1 MDQALRGFLAV
12 PFTENSALQVAPAA
26 PGSRAKC
33 SQKGCWALNAELLSR
48 RCRVLWMAAL
58 VLWIVGCSHLAPR
71 DPIQAYVVGIEPL
84 QGERLELRML
94 VKLRVQNP
102 NETPIHYDGVHVDLK
117 VQGRSFASGV
127 SNERGVV
134 PRFGEQVVNVPV
146 SISAL
151 RLFQSAVGVLDQS
164 RGKIE
169 YELRGKLAG
178 PAFRAVRFD
187 ARGEMVLPTELGVDG
202 RSRETG
208 D

>member
-1 MDQALRGFLAV
+1 
-12 PFTENSALQVAPAA
+12 
-26 PGSRAKC
+26 
-33 SQKGCWALNAELLSR
+33 
-48 RCRVLWMAAL
+48 
-58 VLWIVGCSHLAPR
+58 
-71 DPIQAYVVGIEPL
+71 
-84 QGERLELRML
+84 
-94 VKLRVQNP
+94 
-102 NETPIHYDGVHVDLK
+102 VDLK

-169 YELRGKLAG
+169 YELRGKRAG

-187 ARGEMVLPTELGVDG
+187 ARGEMVLPTELGVGG

-208 D
+208 DRTWPPLKLPPAAPGSR